1 MTRRGIV
8 SFVTITN
15 GVYRP
20 DARANGSRA
29 AGPCRESSIRP
40 AAFAPVGEPG
50 RARIAL
56 VVREIGKG
64 CVRDIAERLELKI
77 SLVFNHMRAFA
88 DHDLAE
94 KRSVGKFVCLSRQS
108 GGRRSWQECE
118 CASSDGSFRHAGRRA
133 STGQSCSESS
143 TGGRGYAWTSWCES
157 QQASGRMAP
166 VAASR
171 SSHARR
177 RAFRLRLSPTRGTG
191 GASCSFRH
199 QTNWCA
205 SDQIGSGRHD
215 HSCCRECFAVA
226 SRSRGRSTRAESSA
240 WLMCLGGFIS
250 CPRL

>member
-64 CVRDIAERLELKI
+64 CVGDIAERLELKI

-143 TGGRGYAWTSWCES
+143 TGGRGTRGRVG
-157 QQASGRMAP
+157 ASL
-166 VAASR
+166 SR
-171 SSHARR
+171 RAGGWLPSRR
-177 RAFRLRLSPTRGTG
+177 RGRLTHDVEHSARDDRQPEGLAERRAPSDTKPTGALRIKSAADDAITLVAENVSQWLLDLVGARPALS
-191 GASCSFRH
+191 
-199 QTNWCA
+199 
-205 SDQIGSGRHD
+205 
-215 HSCCRECFAVA
+215 
-226 SRSRGRSTRAESSA
+226 RAP
-240 WLMCLGGFIS
+240 G
-250 CPRL
+250 